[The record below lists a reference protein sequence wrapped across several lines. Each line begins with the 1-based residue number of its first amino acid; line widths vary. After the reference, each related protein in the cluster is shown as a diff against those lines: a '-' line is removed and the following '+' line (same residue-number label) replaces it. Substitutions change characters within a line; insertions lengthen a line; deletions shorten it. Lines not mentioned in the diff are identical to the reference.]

1 MQVSRLPILKENFA
15 LYFYFNSNLF
25 WFGFGSL
32 QEGNG
37 RLRIKVKQSNLGAK
51 IAKKLKDK
59 QQVQKAKS
67 GFTSGLSSSLAFTP
81 VQGFEL
87 ENPNKQ
93 MSNKPGEESGYFS
106 EVAGFEKVR
115 KDSININIA
124 PRK

>member
-1 MQVSRLPILKENFA
+1 M
-15 LYFYFNSNLF
+15 
-25 WFGFGSL
+25 
-32 QEGNG
+32 
-37 RLRIKVKQSNLGAK
+37 KQSNLGTK

-93 MSNKPGEESGYFS
+93 SSSKPGEESGYFS